1 MLSTIIKVFILVVIV
16 AVLGF
21 VVGPCIYYGFIHKPD
36 TGRAEMPCKEDAT
49 HSFYIENTGGLI
61 LSSDFEEQG
70 AGIGSR
76 IFILHGFWEMRGQD
90 FKFIE
95 GDIILD
101 EGIFGEITVKK
112 RTKD

>member
-1 MLSTIIKVFILVVIV
+1 MFWKIVFLIVVL
-16 AVLGF
+16 AVVGF
-21 VVGPCIYYGFIHKPD
+21 VVGPCVYYGFIHNPNPSRPD
-36 TGRAEMPCKEDAT
+36 MPCKEDAT

-61 LSSDFEEQG
+61 LTSDFKQHG
-70 AGIGSR
+70 QVVGSR
-76 IFILHGFWEMRGQD
+76 IFVLHGFWEMRGD
-90 FKFIE
+90 KFKFME